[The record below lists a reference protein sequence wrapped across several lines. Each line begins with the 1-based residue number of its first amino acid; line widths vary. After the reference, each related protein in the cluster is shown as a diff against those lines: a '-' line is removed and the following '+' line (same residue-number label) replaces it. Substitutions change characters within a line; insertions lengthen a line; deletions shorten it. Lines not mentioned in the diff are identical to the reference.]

1 MFKKLFKFGKKKQE
15 EANDNEV
22 VNEHDTAIEE
32 NNDNVNESK
41 QEDIAVSNEDVVEE
55 KVENEETK
63 DLENSDVSE
72 TIESVEEKDT
82 EDENLHNQSEKI
94 NEDDIVEE
102 KKENTAT
109 NEIEINEEKIEDTL
123 NDEKV
128 NEVVENIEESTI
140 HDEEVI
146 INEVDEDVKEENIEV
161 VEEPQK
167 KVNLFERLKQGLT
180 KAKQGITDKIDDVLK
195 SYTKVDEELLE
206 ELEEILITADVGV
219 NTTMDIIDKLRDK
232 IKENKITEPSGVKA
246 ELKNIIEEI
255 LTNENSTLNVE
266 KSPTIILMVGVN
278 GVGKT
283 TTIGK
288 LANRYKQE
296 GKKILL
302 AAGDTFRAAAIEQ
315 LEVWAGRS
323 NVDIIKHQEG
333 ADPGA
338 VVFDAIKA
346 AKARKVDLLICDTAG
361 RLHNKANLMNE
372 LGKVFKI
379 VDREF
384 PEANKE
390 VLLVVD
396 ATTGQNAVVQAKT
409 FKEVAD
415 ITGIVLTKLDGTAK
429 GGVVLAVKSEVD
441 VPVKLIGVGEK
452 VEDLQDFDA
461 KAFSEALF
469 GSN

>member
-102 KKENTAT
+102 IKENIAT
-109 NEIEINEEKIEDTL
+109 DEIEINEEKIEDTL

-128 NEVVENIEESTI
+128 NEVVESIEESTI
-140 HDEEVI
+140 HNQEVI
-146 INEVDEDVKEENIEV
+146 TSEVDEYIKEENIEV

-232 IKENKITEPSGVKA
+232 IKENKITEPSGFKA

-409 FKEVAD
+409 FKDVAD

>member
-15 EANDNEV
+15 EANENEV
-22 VNEHDTAIEE
+22 VNEQETVIEE

-109 NEIEINEEKIEDTL
+109 NEIEINEEKIEDIL

-140 HDEEVI
+140 HYEEVI

>member
-1 MFKKLFKFGKKKQE
+1 MFKKIFNFGKKKEDIKE
-15 EANDNEV
+15 EIEEV
-22 VNEHDTAIEE
+22 VKEESLEQENSLEEVEKSDELVEELKEESVIENDEENLHKELAVESLELTKEIEE
-32 NNDNVNESK
+32 N
-41 QEDIAVSNEDVVEE
+41 VEE
-55 KVENEETK
+55 DSDEEVEIFE
-63 DLENSDVSE
+63 
-72 TIESVEEKDT
+72 
-82 EDENLHNQSEKI
+82 
-94 NEDDIVEE
+94 
-102 KKENTAT
+102 
-109 NEIEINEEKIEDTL
+109 EEKIE
-123 NDEKV
+123 
-128 NEVVENIEESTI
+128 NIPEE
-140 HDEEVI
+140 
-146 INEVDEDVKEENIEV
+146 
-161 VEEPQK
+161 K
-167 KVNLFERLKQGLT
+167 KVSLFDRLKQGLT
-180 KAKQGITDKIDDVLK
+180 KAKQGITDRIDDVLK

-219 NTTMDIIDKLRDK
+219 NTTMNIIDSLRDK
-232 IKENKITEPSGVKA
+232 IKSRGITDPMDVRD
-246 ELKNIIEEI
+246 ELKSIVEEI
-255 LTNENSTLNVE
+255 LTNENSKLNVE
-266 KSPTIILMVGVN
+266 TSPTIILMVGVN

-288 LANRYKQE
+288 LANRYKKE
-296 GKKILL
+296 GKKVLL

-315 LEVWAGRS
+315 LEVWSTRS

-338 VVFDAIKA
+338 VIFDAIKA

-361 RLHNKANLMNE
+361 RLHNKTNLMNE

-384 PEANKE
+384 PEAQKE

-396 ATTGQNAVVQAKT
+396 ATTGQNAVSQAKT

-441 VPVKLIGVGEK
+441 VPVKLIGVGET

-461 KAFSEALF
+461 KAFSDALF
-469 GSN
+469 GK